1 MQHLVNALLWL
12 GDIDGVKCGARSSSR
27 AQRQQSGS
35 SQSAAESTSSAADA
49 AAVTGPADG
58 SGSAAADD
66 TAQWHAQQQL
76 KLADFGLSK
85 AMELSSREAHGTV
98 CGTPE

>member
-1 MQHLVNALLWL
+1 MSL
-12 GDIDGVKCGARSSSR
+12 GKVEGVECGARSSSR

-35 SQSAAESTSSAADA
+35 SQSATDSAASATDA
-49 AAVTGPADG
+49 TAITAPADG
-58 SGSAAADD
+58 GSSAAADD
-66 TAQWHAQQQL
+66 TARWHAQQQL